1 LRQVYNV
8 DRVIEV
14 KDTRATAMDINEN
27 VLVVGNSKGYI
38 TAYEQMWDKKNFSVS
53 VSCSFMCYL
62 VLGYV
67 PRVQARQGPY

>member
-1 LRQVYNV
+1 M

-53 VSCSFMCYL
+53 VSGSSKCYL
-62 VLGYV
+62 VLNHV
-67 PRVQARQGPY
+67 RSVQARQGLY